1 MDLYKY
7 IKERNKLFGFKR
19 KDISML
25 KFLFVKEELPKLL
38 NNNKYN
44 EIILNT
50 IDFRYS
56 VVLKVLLVTLSK
68 YKKLEYCI
76 GVKNAFEKQMD
87 LEKRILSKPPTAEQ
101 VDAGI
106 QRLDIFGSQGILRG
120 LVDNNPIEF
129 ENVKK
134 YTYGQIFDTL
144 LYSRLTNDYLDKL
157 KDNDKKKNS

>member
-7 IKERNKLFGFKR
+7 IKERNKLFGSKR

-38 NNNKYN
+38 NNSQYN
-44 EIILNT
+44 DIIIKT

-76 GVKNAFEKQMD
+76 GVKNAFEKQME
-87 LEKRILSKPPTAEQ
+87 LEQRILSKPPTAEQ

-120 LVDNNPIEF
+120 LVDNNPMVF
-129 ENVKK
+129 EDIKK